1 MRILNWITEIRSEKT
16 LADHALVMLAS
27 GSALFA
33 IGMSLNKPILA
44 WTLTILVIVAGSIG
58 YGLSRLVS
66 GTFMQNWD
74 AGIWTF
80 FGLFSVF
87 FTIPL
92 NRILPE
98 DGFPF
103 GLMAGSFLSWMI
115 ILGSVAA
122 WKDRTLL
129 FVSLPCIAIFG
140 LVGTFDTYPTG
151 IWLFFVFLLCM
162 GVLYARVHQRTM
174 VQTAKLAGEDDPSL
188 LRRGAWK
195 WMAGPE
201 WALASGISIVVLS
214 LIGAPVVRNSVQGV
228 SEGIRVRV
236 AQPPPPSDNRNSGRN
251 QTPGT
256 ESRIGQG
263 PNNPSDIPVF
273 RLAGEGFGLLR
284 VQPFIAYTGQG
295 WTSQT
300 ISRVPAN
307 SPLLSQVSISD
318 DLETGPNG
326 GKKPWLNGTPPGEP
340 ISDPEIVGLQ
350 ILPLRLLTATFP
362 SPGPVV
368 ELIAPPQKDVMFT
381 GNGMTFLSAPL
392 NSGSSY
398 RYWAAIPKNRPDNRA
413 SAVIFPDLENQYL
426 SAGSSSR
433 EIRSLA
439 FEITKG
445 LKSDIEK
452 AEAIERWVSQRAKYN
467 LNAAATPRD
476 KDPVQHF
483 LFDSREGYCDLFASS
498 FVLLAREA
506 GLPTRYMT
514 GWLTGDLQPDNQGW
528 VTVRERDY
536 HAWGEVYFEGYGWV
550 AFDPTQGAEE
560 VPGGG
565 VGSTRNN
572 RQPFWENVFFFLIL
586 LTLVLGAAFFPIFKS
601 VINRLRREL
610 DPAQRSRTQLL
621 ATFSAYHLAIEKAL
635 GHPKRF
641 SQTVRE
647 YTENN
652 GSALG
657 PKLEPAMKIVEKLE
671 GAMFSPRSL
680 DPAGVAALQKE
691 VHAFQKEL
699 AEWVKMSKR
708 SGAAPR

>member
-1 MRILNWITEIRSEKT
+1 MRFLTWITEIRSEKS
-16 LADHALVMLAS
+16 LVDHALVMLAS

-33 IGMSLNKPILA
+33 IGMSLNKPVLA
-44 WTLTILVIVAGSIG
+44 WTLAIMVVIAGSMG
-58 YGLSRLVS
+58 YGLSRLVK
-66 GTFMQNWD
+66 GTFLQNWD

-87 FTIPL
+87 FTLPL
-92 NRILPE
+92 NRILPD

-103 GLMAGSFLSWMI
+103 GLLAGSFLSWMI
-115 ILGSVAA
+115 ILGSIAA

-201 WALASGISIVVLS
+201 WALASGVSIVVLS
-214 LIGAPVVRNSVQGV
+214 LIGAPVVRSSVQGF
-228 SEGIRVRV
+228 SENIRVRV
-236 AQPPPPSDNRNSGRN
+236 AQPPPQADNRNNRQN
-251 QTPGT
+251 QNQGT

-263 PNNPSDIPVF
+263 PNNPSDTPVF
-273 RLAGEGFGLLR
+273 RLGGDNLELLR
-284 VQPFIAYTGQG
+284 VQPFITYTGLG
-295 WTSQT
+295 WSSQ
-300 ISRVPAN
+300 SASSVPAN
-307 SPLLSQVSISD
+307 SPLLSQVSLSD
-318 DLETGPNG
+318 DLATGPNG
-326 GKKPWLNGTPPGEP
+326 GKTPWLNGTPPGEP
-340 ISDPEIVGLQ
+340 ISDPETIEIQ
-350 ILPLRLLTATFP
+350 ISPLSTLSTSLP

-368 ELIAPPQKDVMFT
+368 ELIPPPQRDVMFLGSGLT
-381 GNGMTFLSAPL
+381 LLAAPMV
-392 NSGSSY
+392 SGATY
-398 RYWAAIPKNRPDNRA
+398 QYWAAVPRTRPNRQA

-426 SAGSSSR
+426 SAGASSR

-445 LKSDIEK
+445 LESDIER
-452 AEAIERWVSQRAKYN
+452 AEAIEKWVSARARYN
-467 LNAAATPRD
+467 LNAKATPRD

-506 GLPTRYMT
+506 GLPTRYVT
-514 GWLTGDLQPDNQGW
+514 GWLVSDLIPDEKGLR
-528 VTVRERDY
+528 TVRERDY
-536 HAWGEVYFEGYGWV
+536 HAWAEVYFEGYGWV
-550 AFDPTQGAEE
+550 PFDPTQGAEE

-565 VGSTRNN
+565 VGSTRNQG
-572 RQPFWENVFFFLIL
+572 RPFWENPFFFPVL
-586 LTLVLGAAFFPIFKS
+586 LTLVLGTATFPLIKG
-601 VINRLRREL
+601 IITRLRKAL
-610 DPAQRSRTQLL
+610 DPMERRKLQLL
-621 ATFSAYHLAIEKAL
+621 STFSAFHLAIEKAL

-641 SQTVRE
+641 SQTIRE
-647 YTENN
+647 YAEANQTE
-652 GSALG
+652 LG
-657 PKLEPAMKIVEKLE
+657 PKFQPAMEIVEKLE
-671 GAMFSPRSL
+671 SAMFSPRPL
-680 DPAGVAALQKE
+680 EPEGVAALQKE
-691 VHAFQKEL
+691 VRSFQKDL

>member
-1 MRILNWITEIRSEKT
+1 MRFLNWITDIRTEKT
-16 LADHALVMLAS
+16 LADHALVMIAS

-44 WTLTILVIVAGSIG
+44 WTLTILVIVAGSMG

-66 GTFMQNWD
+66 GTFLQNWD

-80 FGLFSVF
+80 FGLFSVL
-87 FTIPL
+87 FTLPL
-92 NRILPE
+92 NQILPE
-98 DGFPF
+98 EGFPL

-151 IWLFFVFLLCM
+151 IWLFFVFLICM

-174 VQTAKLAGEDDPSL
+174 VQTAKLAGEEDPSL

-201 WALASGISIVVLS
+201 WAVASGISIVVLS

-236 AQPPPPSDNRNSGRN
+236 AQPPSTNNNRNQGRSQN
-251 QTPGT
+251 MGT

-263 PNNPSDIPVF
+263 PNNPSDTPVF
-273 RLAGEGFGLLR
+273 KLGGDNAGLYR
-284 VQPFIAYTGQG
+284 VQPFISYTGLG
-295 WTSQT
+295 WSNQSV
-300 ISRVPAN
+300 SRVPSN
-307 SPLLSQVSISD
+307 SPLLSQVSLSD
-318 DLETGPNG
+318 DLEVGPNG

-340 ISDPEIVGLQ
+340 LADPEILAVQ
-350 ILPLRLLTATFP
+350 VLPLRGISTALP
-362 SPGPVV
+362 SPGPIV
-368 ELIAPPQKDVMFT
+368 ELIPPKLDVMFLA
-381 GNGMTFLSAPL
+381 NGSTLISAPP
-392 NSGSSY
+392 SPGTTY
-398 RYWAAIPKNRPDNRA
+398 RYWAAVPKSRPDDRGRA
-413 SAVIFPDLENQYL
+413 TIFPDLENQYL
-426 SAGSSSR
+426 STGASSR

-445 LKSDIEK
+445 LTSDMEK
-452 AEAIERWVSQRAKYN
+452 AQALERWVGRRAKYN

-514 GWLTGDLQPDNQGW
+514 GWLTSDLMPDEQGW
-528 VTVRERDY
+528 MTVRERDY
-536 HAWGEVYFEGYGWV
+536 HAWAEVYFEGYGWV
-550 AFDPTQGAEE
+550 SFDPTQLAEQ
-560 VPGGG
+560 VPGGE
-565 VGSTRNN
+565 VGSTRKNN
-572 RQPFWENVFFFLIL
+572 QPFWLNPFFFPVL
-586 LTLVLGAAFFPIFKS
+586 LTLVLGTATFPIIRSILAKIRNYF
-601 VINRLRREL
+601 
-610 DPAQRSRTQLL
+610 DPAVRRKAQLL
-621 ATFSAYHLAIEKAL
+621 ATFANFHLAIEKAL

-647 YTENN
+647 YTVAN
-652 GSALG
+652 SDALG
-657 PKLEPAMKIVEKLE
+657 PNYEPAMKIVQQLE

-680 DPAGVAALQKE
+680 DPAGVDLLQKE
-691 VHAFQKEL
+691 VQAFQKDL

-708 SGAAPR
+708 SGAAKR